1 MNSKELKGFLK
12 KHGYHLE
19 SHRGGSG
26 HLMVLRDE
34 RRSQLPMHSGRR
46 ELPKGL
52 VAKIL
57 KDLGIDE

>member
-1 MNSKELKGFLK
+1 MNSKELKKFLK
-12 KHGYHLE
+12 KHGCRFE

-26 HLMVLRDE
+26 HLTVLCGK
-34 RRSQLPMHSGRR
+34 RRSQLPVHGSRR

-57 KDLGIDE
+57 KDLGIED